1 MAHTPDSTAVRVAL
15 WRAQHVILDAKP
27 HVLEDLVGLKLAAPA
42 EGWQQ
47 RPDMNPQWTG
57 GFRAHI
63 VARARF
69 IEDLIAEQAGRGMQQ
84 YVVLGAGLDTFP
96 QRNPALASKLAVY
109 EVDQPETSAWK
120 RERLTELGFGIPEWL
135 KLVPVDF
142 EKKQSWREAIG
153 AAGFDAKRPALV
165 VSTGV
170 TQYLTHEANLQLF
183 EQVKQLASGTVLA
196 ITFMLPIDALPVEER
211 AGTQAA
217 TDGAKRSG
225 TPFISLYA
233 PAQFI
238 EVARSVGFKD
248 VRHVPTTEII
258 ERYFAG
264 RTDGLKPAS
273 GEQLIVAVV
282 P

>member
-15 WRAQHVILDAKP
+15 WRAQHVLLDAKP
-27 HVLEDLVGLKLAAPA
+27 HVLDDLIGLKLAAPA
-42 EGWQQ
+42 DGWQQ

-69 IEDLIAEQAGRGMQQ
+69 IEDLVAEEVGRGMEQ

-96 QRNPALASKLAVY
+96 QRNPQLAGELSVF

-142 EKKQSWREAIG
+142 EKQQSWREASV
-153 AAGFDAKRPALV
+153 AAGFDAAQPALV

-183 EQVKQLASGTVLA
+183 QQVKQMASGTMLA
-196 ITFMLPIDALPVEER
+196 ITFMLPIDALPEDER

-225 TPFISLYA
+225 TPFISLYT
-233 PAQFI
+233 PEKFV
-238 EVARSVGFKD
+238 EVARSAGFKD
-248 VRHVPTTEII
+248 VRHVPTTELIQ
-258 ERYFAG
+258 RYFAG
-264 RTDGLKPAS
+264 RSDGLKPAS
-273 GEQLIVAVV
+273 GEQIIVATV
-282 P
+282 